1 MLNNKHTVFQA
12 HQKIKNLSRV
22 KKKKKLSFMQE
33 VAQWNVARHGV
44 DTLGA
49 GCPHCILITI
59 FSWI

>member
-1 MLNNKHTVFQA
+1 
-12 HQKIKNLSRV
+12 
-22 KKKKKLSFMQE
+22 MQE